1 MVSMQD
7 YINSIKSNTINNSKD
22 FEDKTKSQSSF
33 VIPNIAPKNDSF
45 EKEDNKIDTSNDK
58 KIDKKKVFKIGA
70 IIAGIGLAIL
80 AFLKRKQIS
89 SALSNLFSKKKP
101 LEPPTPPQNIPTSNI
116 PNSKTSPTI
125 PASKSTQI
133 TEPKVNPDIGAKKPT
148 EQINQG
154 IQKNTGKI
162 IKEIPKPTFGD
173 NPTIEEKQQYTS
185 KVLEYIN
192 TTEDQDAIIQALDKI
207 QQYGTADDLE
217 RINANV
223 WMTAKEPLIVKLSQ
237 TIGQIGGKDA
247 DIQLVDYMRPLISK
261 LSCDSYVE
269 VFKAATK
276 LSISYDGK
284 IYDELISH
292 LNNIPSDKNGNFTE
306 ALTEMLISV
315 GKKEYISMLDDYL
328 RNYGYVNDFMN
339 KGQKTPQAVLDVI
352 DKVRVGLENKDKEN

>member
-1 MVSMQD
+1 MNLFEQQQYISKVIEF
-7 YINSIKSNTINNSKD
+7 INS
-22 FEDKTKSQSSF
+22 
-33 VIPNIAPKNDSF
+33 
-45 EKEDNKIDTSNDK
+45 
-58 KIDKKKVFKIGA
+58 
-70 IIAGIGLAIL
+70 
-80 AFLKRKQIS
+80 
-89 SALSNLFSKKKP
+89 
-101 LEPPTPPQNIPTSNI
+101 
-116 PNSKTSPTI
+116 
-125 PASKSTQI
+125 
-133 TEPKVNPDIGAKKPT
+133 
-148 EQINQG
+148 
-154 IQKNTGKI
+154 
-162 IKEIPKPTFGD
+162 
-173 NPTIEEKQQYTS
+173 
-185 KVLEYIN
+185 
-192 TTEDQDAIIQALDKI
+192 TEDQDAIIQALDKI

-315 GKKEYISMLDDYL
+315 GKKEYISQLDDYL
-328 RNYGYVNDFMN
+328 RNFSYVNDFMN

-352 DKVRVGLENKDKEN
+352 DKVKVGLKSKI